1 MMRRRA
7 GPGGEENEAMRNVLA
22 AGLLLLAASV
32 AANAQHY
39 KVTGNIPIPGEGGWD
54 YLYADSANRTLYVA
68 HNTVVDVVNLD
79 TEKPVGKISGM
90 QHVHGIAV
98 ADGLNR
104 GFISDGGSGEV
115 VVFNLKTH
123 SVLQKVKA
131 GTNPDGI
138 LYDPASKR
146 VFAFNGGSKD
156 ATAID
161 AATGKVA
168 GTIALGGKPEF
179 PVTDAKGD
187 VYVNIEDKSEIVRLD
202 PHTLK
207 IKQRWSVAPCE
218 EPSGLALDVASR
230 RLFPVCDNKMT
241 AVVNAESGKV
251 VTTVPIGEG
260 PDAAAY
266 DPGRKLAFS
275 SNGHDGTLTVVAE
288 DSPGKYTV
296 AQTVTTE
303 KSARTMALDAK
314 THKIYLAAAKL
325 GPVPPPSKENPH
337 PRYPSVVPGTFH
349 LLVVSPQ

>member
-1 MMRRRA
+1 
-7 GPGGEENEAMRNVLA
+7 MRNLLA
-22 AGLLLLAASV
+22 ASLLLLALSMV
-32 AANAQHY
+32 ANAQHY

-68 HNTVVDVVNLD
+68 HNEVVDVVNLD
-79 TEKPVGKISGM
+79 TDKPVGKISGM
-90 QHVHGIAV
+90 KHVHGIAV
-98 ADGLNR
+98 AEGLNR

-123 SVLQKVKA
+123 AVLQKVKA
-131 GTNPDGI
+131 GANPDGI

-179 PVTDAKGD
+179 PATDAKGD

-207 IKQRWSVAPCE
+207 IKRRWSIAPCE
-218 EPSGLALDVASR
+218 EPSGLALDVSAR

-241 AVVNAESGKV
+241 AVVNAETGKV
-251 VTTVPIGEG
+251 ITTVPIGEG

-266 DPGRKLAFS
+266 DAGRKLVFS
-275 SNGHDGTLTVVAE
+275 SNGHDGNLTVVKQSG
-288 DSPGKYTV
+288 DKYSV

-337 PRYPSVVPGTFH
+337 PRFPSVVPGTFH
-349 LLVVSPQ
+349 LVVVSPQ

>member
-1 MMRRRA
+1 
-7 GPGGEENEAMRNVLA
+7 MRNVLA

-54 YLYADSANRTLYVA
+54 YLYADSGSRTLYVA

-79 TEKPVGKISGM
+79 SEKPVGKIEGM
-90 QHVHGIAV
+90 KHVHGIAV
-98 ADGLNR
+98 ADKLNR

-115 VVFNLKTH
+115 VVFNLKTRA
-123 SVLQKVKA
+123 VLQKVKA

-146 VFAFNGGSKD
+146 VFAFNGGSQD

-161 AATGKVA
+161 AVNGKVL
-168 GTIALGGKPEF
+168 GTIAVGGKPEF
-179 PVTDAKGD
+179 PATDSKGN

-207 IKQRWSVAPCE
+207 VKERWPIAPCE
-218 EPSGLALDVASR
+218 EPSGLAFDVRSR
-230 RLFPVCDNKMT
+230 RLFPVCDNKLMG
-241 AVVNAESGKV
+241 VVNADSGKV
-251 VTTVPIGEG
+251 VTTAAIGEG

-266 DPGRKLAFS
+266 DAGRKLAFS
-275 SNGHDGTLTVVAE
+275 SNGHDGTLTVVKQESA
-288 DSPGKYTV
+288 DKYSV

-303 KSARTMALDAK
+303 KSARTMALDGK

-325 GPVPPPSKENPH
+325 GPVPAPSAENPH
-337 PRYPSVVPGTFH
+337 PRYPSVVPGSFH
-349 LLVVSPQ
+349 LVVVSPE

>member
-1 MMRRRA
+1 
-7 GPGGEENEAMRNVLA
+7 MRNVMIA
-22 AGLLLLAASV
+22 SLLLLAASL

-79 TEKPVGKISGM
+79 TQKPVGKISGM

-98 ADGLNR
+98 AEDLNR
-104 GFISDGGSGEV
+104 GFISDGGSGDV
-115 VVFNLKTH
+115 VVFNLKSH
-123 SVLQKVKA
+123 AVLQKVKA
-131 GTNPDGI
+131 GMNPDGI

-156 ATAID
+156 ATVID
-161 AATGKVA
+161 AANGKVA

-179 PVTDAKGD
+179 PATDGKGD
-187 VYVNIEDKSEIVRLD
+187 VYVNIEDKSELVRLD
-202 PHTLK
+202 PRTLK
-207 IKQRWSVAPCE
+207 IKQRWSIAPCE
-218 EPSGLALDVASR
+218 EPSGLALDVAAR
-230 RLFPVCDNKMT
+230 RLFPVCDNKVM
-241 AVVNAESGKV
+241 AVVNADTGKV

-260 PDAAAY
+260 PDAAGY
-266 DPGRKLAFS
+266 DSARKLVFS
-275 SNGHDGTLTVVAE
+275 SNGHDGTLTVVKQE
-288 DSPGKYTV
+288 SPDRYAV
-296 AQTVTTE
+296 VQTLTTE

-337 PRYPSVVPGTFH
+337 PRFPSVVAGTFH
-349 LLVVSPQ
+349 LVVVSPQ

>member
-1 MMRRRA
+1 
-7 GPGGEENEAMRNVLA
+7 MRN
-22 AGLLLLAASV
+22 LLAASLLLRAV
-32 AANAQHY
+32 SLAANAQQY

-54 YLYADSANRTLYVA
+54 YLYADSTNRTLYVA

-79 TEKPVGKISGM
+79 TENPAGKISGM
-90 QHVHGIAV
+90 KHVHGIAV

-123 SVLQKVKA
+123 AVLQKVKT

-138 LYDPASKR
+138 LYDPASQR

-156 ATAID
+156 ATAIE

-179 PVTDAKGD
+179 PATDAKGD

-207 IKQRWSVAPCE
+207 IKQRWSIAPCE
-218 EPSGLALDVASR
+218 EPSGLALDVSAR
-230 RLFPVCDNKMT
+230 RLFPVCDNRMM
-241 AVVNAESGKV
+241 AVVNAETGKV

-260 PDAAAY
+260 PDAAGY
-266 DPGRKLAFS
+266 DSARKLVLS
-275 SNGHDGTLTVVAE
+275 SNGHDGTLTVVRQE
-288 DSPGKYTV
+288 SGDKYRV

-303 KSARTMALDAK
+303 RSARTMALDAK

-325 GPVPPPSKENPH
+325 GPVPLPSRENPH
-337 PRYPSVVPGTFH
+337 PRFPSVVPGTFH
-349 LLVVSPQ
+349 LVVVSPE